1 MVAITATAASRMIET
16 MSIKAEHMNRAG
28 RSSAKLSLH

>member
-16 MSIKAEHMNRAG
+16 MSIKAEPGCR
-28 RSSAKLSLH
+28 AKLSLH